1 MNTDPRGGHS
11 ALTASP
17 RPIGYAE
24 LIRTNR
30 NYRYLWLGQIVS
42 LLGDWFNLIA
52 SATLI
57 ALLTESGLAVGS
69 LFVVRMLA
77 PFLVSP
83 IAGVVADRFNRKHI
97 LIATDLGRALTLLAF
112 LLVRD
117 PGDIWLLYILT
128 GVQMGISGFFTPT
141 RTAILPD
148 LVSGP
153 ELGAANTLSNATWS
167 TMLSLGA
174 ALGGIVSG
182 VWGVYPAFV
191 IDSLTFLISALFI
204 LQIRTAPTL
213 NPGALA
219 HPLRAAL
226 TKYLEGLA
234 YLRHNLA
241 ILVTTLHKAMIGLM
255 AGSTFEIVQV
265 SIAEEVFTVGA
276 GGSLSLGFMFMM
288 TGVGSGVGPVLARV
302 FTGDTNRRLSL
313 AIVLGYGTMA
323 VGYLIVYPL
332 TSFVATLFGIL
343 LRGLGGGVVWAFSS
357 QLLLQ
362 QVPGQVRGRVF
373 ATEFAFFMLA
383 ASVGAFTVGRALDAF
398 SISSVIGGLAALV
411 LVPGSLW
418 ALWVARQARGEV
430 R

>member
-1 MNTDPRGGHS
+1 MNTDPRGGRS

-17 RPIGYAE
+17 RPIGYTE

-153 ELGAANTLSNATWS
+153 ELGAANTLSNATGQRCCPWVPPS
-167 TMLSLGA
+167 A
-174 ALGGIVSG
+174 ASS
-182 VWGVYPAFV
+182 P
-191 IDSLTFLISALFI
+191 
-204 LQIRTAPTL
+204 
-213 NPGALA
+213 
-219 HPLRAAL
+219 
-226 TKYLEGLA
+226 
-234 YLRHNLA
+234 
-241 ILVTTLHKAMIGLM
+241 
-255 AGSTFEIVQV
+255 
-265 SIAEEVFTVGA
+265 
-276 GGSLSLGFMFMM
+276 
-288 TGVGSGVGPVLARV
+288 
-302 FTGDTNRRLSL
+302 
-313 AIVLGYGTMA
+313 GYGVST
-323 VGYLIVYPL
+323 PP
-332 TSFVATLFGIL
+332 
-343 LRGLGGGVVWAFSS
+343 SS
-357 QLLLQ
+357 ST
-362 QVPGQVRGRVF
+362 
-373 ATEFAFFMLA
+373 A
-383 ASVGAFTVGRALDAF
+383 
-398 SISSVIGGLAALV
+398 
-411 LVPGSLW
+411 
-418 ALWVARQARGEV
+418 
-430 R
+430 